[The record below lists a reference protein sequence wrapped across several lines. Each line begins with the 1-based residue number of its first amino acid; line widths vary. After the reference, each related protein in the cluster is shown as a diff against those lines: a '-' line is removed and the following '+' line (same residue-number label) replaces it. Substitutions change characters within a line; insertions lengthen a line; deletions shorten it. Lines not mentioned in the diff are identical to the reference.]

1 MIFLSDSQHRNFFSP
16 PDMGSEESVTH
27 LAAHVQQRMF
37 PFIRRMTPDHDTA
50 EDVLQETLLTM
61 LQQLPAL
68 RRPDCF
74 WPWMYRIAR
83 SKVQDHLRDRR
94 RRRQI
99 RETLTPGLTAAPL
112 PTAEPDALGTVLQ
125 EEALAQLG
133 SALEQLSDRCRA
145 VVYLRFHE
153 RMPYTQIA
161 ALLDATPGQVRSQVH
176 RVTRRL
182 RASLPVSP

>member
-1 MIFLSDSQHRNFFSP
+1 MSLDGCANEFSRIDP
-16 PDMGSEESVTH
+16 GNRESIGRLTV
-27 LAAHVQQRMF
+27 AVQQRLR
-37 PFIRRMTPDHDTA
+37 PFVCHAMRDHHAA

-61 LQQLPAL
+61 IEQLGRL
-68 RRPDCF
+68 RRSENL

-83 SKVQDHLRDRR
+83 SKVQDHFRDRR
-94 RRRQI
+94 RRRQM

-112 PTAEPDALGTVLQ
+112 PTAGPDALGTVLQ
-125 EEALAQLG
+125 DEALAQLG

-176 RVTRRL
+176 RATRRL
-182 RASLPVSP
+182 RASIPVSP